1 MSRSEKIHRQFPA
14 EPSDFLGS
22 GRCLTSFGRYPGPDV
37 GSSFGAQKGGIKMRK
52 KFVLILVTVLI
63 SAGAVTPSGLVGAQG
78 AGTQAENAKIKEEA
92 SKPVAE
98 PKVFVT
104 PHSGRFGN
112 ETVAYTATAGET
124 YLLDDKGEPKA
135 SIFSFAYVKDGVKEP
150 AARPVTFLWNGGP
163 GSSSIWLHMGS
174 MGPRRVEVPSDAKDA
189 GPPPYKVENNTQALL
204 DVTDLVFVDP
214 IGTGFSHALGKH
226 ENKEFWGLNED
237 ADSVAEFIRTWV
249 TRNKRWVSP
258 KYLLGESFGT
268 TRAAAV
274 AGRLEGGSSAIS
286 LNGLILISQ
295 ALDYTGSTPEP
306 DNLIAYVT
314 YLPTMAAT
322 AWYHGKVK
330 DRPTSLQEFLQQ
342 ARAFSVDSY
351 APALFKGTKLEP
363 TERGRIRQR
372 LAYFTGLSEDY
383 IERSDLQV
391 LAGRFL
397 KELLRSEGKTV
408 GRIDGRYTGDDIDKV
423 AELPDGDPSS
433 YEIDGAYAAGFS
445 NYIATE
451 LGVTMDHDYRFS
463 GGPELGRNWKWRTQP
478 ESRSW
483 EPSYVNV
490 SRDLSRALRRNIGL
504 RVMVAAGYFDFAT
517 PFFDAEYTFARHGF
531 LPGRITMRYYEAGH
545 MMYLHRPSLDQLL
558 ADVRAFIEG
567 GKK

>member
-1 MSRSEKIHRQFPA
+1 
-14 EPSDFLGS
+14 
-22 GRCLTSFGRYPGPDV
+22 
-37 GSSFGAQKGGIKMRK
+37 MRGK
-52 KFVLILVTVLI
+52 RGLFFMAVLI
-63 SAGAVTPSGLVGAQG
+63 SAGTIALQVLVTAQQ
-78 AGTQAENAKIKEEA
+78 AGTQAEILKKGEA
-92 SKPVAE
+92 SKPVPE

-104 PHSGRFGN
+104 THSGRFGN
-112 ETVAYTATAGET
+112 ATVAYTAAAGET

-135 SIFSFAYVKDGVKEP
+135 SIFSFAYQKDGIKDP
-150 AARPVTFLWNGGP
+150 ATRPITFLWNGGP
-163 GSSSIWLHMGS
+163 GSSSFWLHMGS

-189 GPPPYKVENNTQALL
+189 GPPPYKVEDNTLALL

-214 IGTGFSHALGKH
+214 VGTGFSHALGRH
-226 ENKEFWGLNED
+226 DNKEFWGLNED
-237 ADSVAEFIRTWV
+237 ADAIAEFIRTWV
-249 TRNKRWVSP
+249 TQNKRWLSP

-268 TRAAAV
+268 TRAGAV
-274 AGRLEGGSSAIS
+274 AGRLEGGSPALS
-286 LNGLILISQ
+286 LNGLVLISQ
-295 ALDYTGSTPEP
+295 ALDYTGSSPQP
-306 DNLIAYVT
+306 DNLIAHVT

-330 DRPTSLQEFLQQ
+330 DRPASLEEFLRQ
-342 ARAFSVDSY
+342 ARAFALDTY
-351 APALFKGTKLEP
+351 APALFKGNKLDP
-363 TERGRIRQR
+363 AARGGIRQR

-383 IERSDLQV
+383 VERSDLQV

-408 GRIDGRYTGDDIDKV
+408 GRLDGRYTGDDVDKA

-433 YEIDGAYAAGFS
+433 YEIDGAYAASFS

-451 LGVTMDHDYRFS
+451 LGVAMDHNYRFS
-463 GGPELGRNWKWRTQP
+463 GGPELSGNWKWRTAS
-478 ESRSW
+478 EGRSW

-490 SRDLSRALRRNIGL
+490 SRDLSRALRRNNGL
-504 RVMVAAGYFDFAT
+504 RVMVAAGYYDFAT

-531 LPGRITMRYYEAGH
+531 LPERIIMHYYEAGH
-545 MMYLHRPSLDQLL
+545 MMYLHRPSLEKLL